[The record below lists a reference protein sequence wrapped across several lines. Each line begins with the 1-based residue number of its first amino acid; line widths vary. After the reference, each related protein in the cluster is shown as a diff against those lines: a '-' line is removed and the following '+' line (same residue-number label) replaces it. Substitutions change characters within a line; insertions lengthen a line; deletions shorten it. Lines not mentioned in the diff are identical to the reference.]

1 MNKIQKTPYDCSLPP
16 GQAAGR
22 VASAVSLLADNKLLI
37 TTGGLPRAH
46 LEASLSLFRHLG
58 SRRLESAALSLV
70 TYFCPV
76 PASLSFSSL
85 LIFISGSSSNSHLP
99 PQ

>member
-37 TTGGLPRAH
+37 TTGDCCELIWKPAC
-46 LEASLSLFRHLG
+46 LYFAT
-58 SRRLESAALSLV
+58 SAAE
-70 TYFCPV
+70 
-76 PASLSFSSL
+76 
-85 LIFISGSSSNSHLP
+85 G
-99 PQ
+99 